1 MAAALATP
9 YRVAARALLRDSLF
23 DAARG
28 LLEDRPWA
36 QITMSEIARA
46 AGVSRQTLYAQFGS
60 RDEFAQAFVIREGAR
75 LLDVVE
81 QTIRAHLDDPCTA
94 VAAGLEAFLS
104 AAAHDPLVRLLL
116 EDDGTGGALALI
128 TTRSRPVLDWASVR
142 LCEAMRSGWP
152 EVTQEDAEL
161 LAETFVRLALS
172 YLTMPRHSP
181 SESATAAA
189 KLLAPYLQQTMI
201 AVH

>member
-94 VAAGLEAFLS
+94 VAASLEA
-104 AAAHDPLVRLLL
+104 V
-116 EDDGTGGALALI
+116 
-128 TTRSRPVLDWASVR
+128 
-142 LCEAMRSGWP
+142 SG
-152 EVTQEDAEL
+152 
-161 LAETFVRLALS
+161 
-172 YLTMPRHSP
+172 
-181 SESATAAA
+181 
-189 KLLAPYLQQTMI
+189 
-201 AVH
+201 